1 MLLEVRPQ
9 AKRKIKEPSESV
21 RATSLETALSL
32 PHLTSFKVWV
42 GCGSNQGTTLQRRSG
57 GLCNPTISILERRLL
72 SY

>member
-1 MLLEVRPQ
+1 MPLEVRPQ

-21 RATSLETALSL
+21 RAASLETALSL

-42 GCGSNQGTTLQRRSG
+42 GCGSNQGTTLQQRSG